1 LKKVLKKEENAMKQ
15 VTFRLTVLYLLLFLA
30 GVISNGC
37 QKSSTESKSESKDQS
52 ELLVGTLSIA
62 LVPGGTQTVAVDAKD
77 KNDNRESFEAI
88 CEDEQIALVTSTD
101 ATFTVTGVSYGSS
114 KILVTTNSGKT
125 KEIPVKIYNP
135 QILETDELLITFSQT
150 FEARYYQTGQFW
162 HPVTSNGFHALGSI
176 SLNYSGN
183 PNGKEAV
190 MVVKAKE
197 GSNALA
203 YPESYI
209 KRHQGGWGSCW
220 QPVPPDGYVAMGMV
234 ASGSFGS
241 APPLNDVVCIR
252 EDLVI
257 AGAPG
262 DIIWY
267 YKSGSTIVFVS
278 WKIEPPNTG
287 PHDYAYLSPGT
298 FLAEGSLYTGP
309 DDLVPPSV
317 HPVMNVLK
325 VNLPM
330 LAETP
335 YQQYV
340 PTLTGYDPPPDVTV
354 PILARA
360 MLVPCTV
367 VNDPFYASDQPWRIN
382 NSPFYVLERQ
392 VFYKLKYHNYN
403 QTSVLQ
409 HNSYIRTYGVTTT
422 EGEEFW
428 NETGVTVSVEAGV
441 SIGIFT
447 GKVTTTV
454 STSFG
459 YSTMTSVA
467 ELQQDEFESGLD
479 VPPGKAVAI
488 WQRYSRFVLKRQNA
502 TSLEPVK
509 AWEFGINSYVTDEYP
524 D

>member
-1 LKKVLKKEENAMKQ
+1 MKQ
-15 VTFRLTVLYLLLFLA
+15 VIFGLTVLLLFLA
-30 GVISNGC
+30 GVIFHGC
-37 QKSSTESKSESKDQS
+37 EKSPTESQSESKDQS

-62 LVPGGTQTVAVDAKD
+62 MVPGGTQTVAVTVKD
-77 KNDNRESFEAI
+77 KNNDRESFEVI
-88 CEDEQIALVTSTD
+88 CENEQIALVTSTD
-101 ATFTVTGVSYGSS
+101 TSFTVTGVSYGSS

-125 KEIPVKIYNP
+125 KEIPVKIYNS

-150 FEARYYQTGQFW
+150 FEARGHYSGYQTSPGSFW

-176 SLNYSGN
+176 SLNYYSN
-183 PNGKEAV
+183 PDGKEAV

-209 KRHQGGWGSCW
+209 KRHQGSFGTCW
-220 QPVPPDGYVAMGMV
+220 QPVPPAGYVAMGMV
-234 ASGSFGS
+234 ASASFGT
-241 APPLNDVVCIR
+241 APPLHDVVCIR

-262 DIIWY
+262 DIIW
-267 YKSGSTIVFVS
+267 KIGSSSDLSFVS

-298 FLAEGSLYTGP
+298 FLAEGSLYNGP
-309 DDLVPPSV
+309 DDLIPPSV

-330 LAETP
+330 LTETP

-340 PTLTGYDPPPDVTV
+340 PKLAGYDPPPDVTV
-354 PILARA
+354 PILARS

-367 VNDPFYASDQPWRIN
+367 VNDPFYAGDQPLRIK

-392 VFYKLKYHNYN
+392 VFYKLKYHYYN
-403 QTSVLQ
+403 QTSIVQ
-409 HNSYIRTYGVTTT
+409 HNSYTRTYGVTTT
-422 EGEEFW
+422 ESQEFW
-428 NETGVTVSVEAGV
+428 NETGISVTAEGGV

-447 GKVTTTV
+447 AKVASTV
-454 STSFG
+454 STSLG

-467 ELQQDEFESGLD
+467 ELQQDEFESGVD

-488 WQRYSRFVLKRQNA
+488 WQRYNRFVLKRHNG
-502 TSLEPVK
+502 TSLEAVK
-509 AWEFGINSYVTDEYP
+509 AWEFGINSFVVDEYP